1 MHLDRYKGNKR
12 PRNVNTNEHLLRIQQ
27 QLKVAFAAGV
37 YSWGTGTRMVVVIG
51 GCNPSWLEVGPL
63 AAFSLWSPS
72 PLGAISTSNSVSQ
85 WLYQQLKGL
94 TRAPLETVNF
104 FQKSLGKNS
113 NLQHILI
120 FNSSCPKAPDSGDQ
134 SKSRSTNS
142 ESSLGRLDCFNQNV
156 SWKVCILSI
165 WLQLCSFIWREH
177 EPNYNN

>member
-1 MHLDRYKGNKR
+1 MWTQMNIFFAFNNSWKLHL
-12 PRNVNTNEHLLRIQQ
+12 
-27 QLKVAFAAGV
+27 QLGYIHEVLVHA
-37 YSWGTGTRMVVVIG
+37 WWWWWVVIT
-51 GCNPSWLEVGPL
+51 PSWLEVGPL
-63 AAFSLWSPS
+63 AAFSLWSPN

-165 WLQLCSFIWREH
+165 WLQHCSFIWREH